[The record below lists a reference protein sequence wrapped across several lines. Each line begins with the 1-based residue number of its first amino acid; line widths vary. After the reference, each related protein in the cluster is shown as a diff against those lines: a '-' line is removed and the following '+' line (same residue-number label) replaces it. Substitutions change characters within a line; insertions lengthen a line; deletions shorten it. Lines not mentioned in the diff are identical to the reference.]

1 MGFAARY
8 TDLRGFAAKNS
19 QAVEKDRERAAM
31 QRSPGVTSG

>member
-19 QAVEKDRERAAM
+19 QAVEKQAEM
-31 QRSPGVTSG
+31 FK